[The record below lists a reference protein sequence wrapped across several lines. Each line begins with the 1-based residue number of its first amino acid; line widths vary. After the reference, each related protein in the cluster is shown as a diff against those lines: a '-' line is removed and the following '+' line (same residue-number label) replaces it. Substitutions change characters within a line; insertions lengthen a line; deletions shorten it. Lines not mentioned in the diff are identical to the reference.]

1 MSSLPQ
7 ISYNMLCKLL
17 RDFSLETSGEHD
29 LTERSGEI
37 MAHIQPIFT
46 IPAEF
51 LPQYTGT
58 IRGDW
63 ELRGDGSDYRFV
75 VTHRGSSNCYLLTL
89 DAEDWRD
96 VDDLLTLFLSSPLDG
111 TPENEER
118 A

>member
-1 MSSLPQ
+1 
-7 ISYNMLCKLL
+7 
-17 RDFSLETSGEHD
+17 
-29 LTERSGEI
+29 
-37 MAHIQPIFT
+37 MAHIQPIST
-46 IPAEF
+46 IPAAF

-63 ELRGDGSDYRFV
+63 EPRGDGSDYRFV
-75 VTHRGSSNCYLLTL
+75 ITHRGSSNCYLLTL
-89 DAEDWRD
+89 DEEDWQG